1 MGKFTDAALIR
12 KAKNDAALAAKDK
25 LIAEKDVE
33 LSRKAKEI
41 SDLKR
46 AK

>member
-33 LSRKAKEI
+33 IASKVKQI
-41 SDLKR
+41 DDLKR